1 MLDGRGGERRMEWLN
16 YHHLRYFW
24 AVAREGGVVRASQRL
39 RVSQPTVSAQIRE
52 LEEALG
58 EKLFRRQ
65 GRRLVLTETGRVTFR
80 YADEIFSLG
89 RELLDTLHD
98 RPTGRPARLTVGIV
112 NVVPKLVAYRLL
124 SPALR
129 LPEPLQIECVE
140 DRPERLLAELAVYG
154 LDLVL
159 ADAPVGAGA
168 KVKAFHHLLGECGV
182 SLFASDR
189 LHAAHRKG
197 FPQSLE
203 HAPMLL
209 PTANAALRR
218 DLDQWLERRG
228 LRPRV
233 VGEFEDSALMK
244 AFGEAGNGIFPAPTA
259 IEREVKAQYGV
270 QVLGRLPLRERF
282 YAVTVERRLRHP
294 GVVAI
299 SEAARRGLFA

>member
-1 MLDGRGGERRMEWLN
+1 MEWLN

-24 AVAREGGVVRASQRL
+24 AAAREGGVVRASRRL

-65 GRRLVLTETGRVTFR
+65 GRRLVLTEVGRLAFR

-89 RELLDTLHD
+89 GELLDTLHD
-98 RPTGRPARLTVGIV
+98 RPTGRPARLSVGIA

-124 SPALR
+124 APALH
-129 LPEPLQIECVE
+129 LPQPMQIECIE

-159 ADAPVGAGA
+159 ADAPVGSGT
-168 KVKAFHHLLGECGV
+168 KVKAFNHLLGECGV
-182 SLFASDR
+182 SLFAADR
-189 LHAAHRKG
+189 LYAAHRKG
-197 FPQSLE
+197 FPGSLDG
-203 HAPMLL
+203 APLLL
-209 PTANAALRR
+209 PTASAALRR
-218 DLDQWLERRG
+218 DLDQWLERSG
-228 LRPRV
+228 IRPRV

-244 AFGEAGNGIFPAPTA
+244 AFGEGGSGIFPGPTA
-259 IEREVKAQYGV
+259 IEREIKAQYGV
-270 QVLGRLPLRERF
+270 RVLGRVPRLRERF
-282 YAVTVERRLRHP
+282 YAITVERRLRHP

>member
-1 MLDGRGGERRMEWLN
+1 MEWLN

-24 AVAREGGVVRASQRL
+24 AAAREGGVVRASQRL

-52 LEEALG
+52 LETALG

-65 GRRLVLTETGRVTFR
+65 GRHLVLTEVGRMAFR

-89 RELLDTLHD
+89 RELVDTVHD
-98 RPTGRPARLTVGIV
+98 RPTGRPPRLSVGIA

-124 SPALR
+124 APALH
-129 LPEPLQIECVE
+129 LPEPMQIECVE
-140 DRPERLLAELAVYG
+140 DKPERLLADLAVYG

-168 KVKAFHHLLGECGV
+168 KVRAFHHLLGECGV
-182 SLFASDR
+182 SLFASER

-203 HAPMLL
+203 GAPLLL
-209 PTANAALRR
+209 PNVGAALRR
-218 DLDQWLERRG
+218 ELDHWLERKG
-228 LRPRV
+228 IRPRV
-233 VGEFEDSALMK
+233 VAEFEDSALMK
-244 AFGEAGNGIFPAPTA
+244 AFGEAGSGIFPGPTA
-259 IEREVKAQYGV
+259 IEREIKAQYHV
-270 QVLGRLPLRERF
+270 RVLGRLPLRERF
-282 YAVTVERRLRHP
+282 YAITVERRLRHP

-299 SEAARRGLFA
+299 SEAARRGLFAEGRS